1 VLCNERL
8 ADFGRCVFYV
18 QWLKYSGD
26 LVVFGRQLVKQIIC
40 NFNQMGLVGFQAKG
54 IQEGDEAIEN
64 DFLGMFDAI

>member
-1 VLCNERL
+1 
-8 ADFGRCVFYV
+8 
-18 QWLKYSGD
+18 LKYPRD
-26 LVVFGRQLVKQIIC
+26 LIVFGRQLVKQIIC